1 MNPAQTGGRE
11 VSMRHLRPLCVFAIA
26 AAWISAPALAQ
37 QYPTQPVKV
46 VVGFAAGSGPDVIA
60 RTVSQQLGADL
71 GQQFYVENRT
81 GANGTIATKAV
92 VQSPPNGYTLMY
104 SSSSI
109 TPTPYVYKNLSYNL
123 LTDLVPIA
131 TSGILDGYL
140 MLIHPSLPVK
150 TAPEFIAY
158 AKQNRVLYGSP
169 GIGNALHLVAEIFK
183 VKTGIAMDHIPY
195 KGASE
200 VANALLANNITVM
213 FVTPPSVIG
222 LVKAGKLR
230 AIGYT
235 GHKPFPELPDVPLIR
250 QQIPGFDVFG
260 SWGMFFAP
268 AKTPTAIVDKLNGAI
283 QKALKTPA
291 VENIVGRA
299 GYVPDGRSAK
309 ETADFFRKEVEAAGE
324 AVKVAKIKPI

>member
-1 MNPAQTGGRE
+1 MMFRRLYPCGAMLTVAMLAIVASPAT
-11 VSMRHLRPLCVFAIA
+11 S
-26 AAWISAPALAQ
+26 PALAQ
-37 QYPTQPVKV
+37 QYPSQPVKV

-60 RTVSQQLGADL
+60 RAVSQQLSTDL
-71 GQQFYVENRT
+71 GQQFYVENRP
-81 GANGTIATKAV
+81 GANGTIATKGV
-92 VQSPPNGYTLMY
+92 VQSPPDGYTLMY

-123 LTDLVPIA
+123 LSDLAPIA
-131 TSGILDGYL
+131 TIGILDGYL
-140 MLIHPSLPVK
+140 MLVNPSLPVK

-183 VKTGIAMDHIPY
+183 VKTGIEMDHIPY

-200 VANALLANNITVM
+200 VANSLLAGNINVM

-222 LVKAGKLR
+222 LVKGGKLR

-235 GHKPFPELPDVPLIR
+235 GHKPFPELADVPLIR
-250 QQIPGFDVFG
+250 QQVPGFDVFG

-268 AKTPTAIVDKLNGAI
+268 AKTPAAVVDKLNAAI

-291 VENIVGRA
+291 VANIVGRA
-299 GYVPDGRSAK
+299 GYVPDGRTAK
-309 ETADFFRKEVEAAGE
+309 ETADFFRKEVEDAGE
-324 AVKVAKIKPI
+324 AVQIARIKPI